1 VTPDEARSLLAAV
14 LARAEALQREWAPH
28 KPTAK
33 QLEFLGLDCLEAL
46 YGGAAGGG
54 KSDALLMAALQFV
67 NVPGYAAL
75 LLRRTYADLS
85 LPGALMDRAHEWLQG
100 SGTEWRDTDKTWRFP
115 SGASITFGYLE
126 TERDKFR
133 YQGAEFQMVGFDE
146 LTQFT
151 ETQYTY
157 LLSRLRRLQGSTIPL
172 RARGATNPG
181 GIGHEWVKRRFVDQA
196 TSNGRRFVPA
206 RLDDNPHVDQE
217 AYDAALQQLDT
228 TTRMQLRD
236 GLWVRDA
243 GGLIYRY
250 NPDVNLVPCLPERND
265 WQYIFCVDFGSSQKN
280 PTTAM
285 GVLAYCAELPAVYL
299 VESEKR
305 AGMIPST
312 IAERFRQYSIAY
324 GGFDHVIGD
333 QGGLGSGYIEE
344 FRARHGIPMRGVEK
358 KDKLGY
364 RKLMNGDIETGRF
377 LVVDGKND
385 VWIEEA
391 NTLSWNEAG
400 TDCEKSQ
407 PDHAT
412 DMALYGWREARHW
425 RAVAPVQA
433 PKQGTPEYWQQ
444 EAKRMEKAAED
455 RVMSADRGDWWDR
468 GMM

>member
-1 VTPDEARSLLAAV
+1 LTPEEAKSLLQSV
-14 LARAEALQREWAPH
+14 LAQAEALKREWAPH
-28 KPTAK
+28 KPTSK

-85 LPGALMDRAHEWLQG
+85 LPGALMDRASEWLQG
-100 SGTEWRDTDKTWRFP
+100 SGAEWRDQDKTWRFP

-133 YQGAEFQMVGFDE
+133 YQGAEFQFVGYDE
-146 LTQFT
+146 LTQFS
-151 ETQYTY
+151 ETQYAY
-157 LLSRLRRLQGSTIPL
+157 LLSRLRRLHGSTIPL

-181 GIGHEWVKRRFVDQA
+181 GIGHEWVKRRFIDSPGARV
-196 TSNGRRFVPA
+196 FVPA

-217 AYDAALQQLDT
+217 AYDSALQQLDA

-236 GLWVRDA
+236 GLWVRDS
-243 GGLIYRY
+243 GGLVYRY
-250 NPDVNLVPCLPERND
+250 NPDVNLVPRLPERSD
-265 WQYIFCVDFGSSQKN
+265 WRHIFCVDFGSSQKN
-280 PTTAM
+280 PTTAI
-285 GVLAYCAELPAVYL
+285 GVLAYCAELPGVYL

-305 AGMIPST
+305 AGMTPSS
-312 IAERFRQYSIAY
+312 IAERYRQYSVAY

-333 QGGLGSGYIEE
+333 QGGLGGGYIEE

-358 KDKLGY
+358 KNKLGY
-364 RKLMNGDIETGRF
+364 RKLMNGDIEAGRF
-377 LVVDGKND
+377 LVVEGRND
-385 VWIEEA
+385 VWIEEV

-407 PDHAT
+407 PDHAS

-425 RAVAPVQA
+425 MSVEPEKKPAR
-433 PKQGTPEYWQQ
+433 GTVEHYKA
-444 EAKRMEKAAED
+444 EAKRMEKEAEA
-455 RVMSADRGDWWDR
+455 RVMNAERGDWWER
-468 GMM
+468 GLM